1 MPTKVVEGKGSTSS
15 NLFTRYPMA
24 VYWVLA
30 CAFSWLVTIPL
41 ALSGQGIISPPLPYE
56 LHYLSAYGPLLAAII
71 VTAMTAGVEE
81 LHNLAQHYAINRV
94 RLGWVAFCA
103 FLPIGLFGLAVLVA
117 RLVNGVWPDVLAIGQ
132 VNFLP
137 DLGLVAWLLWILTSG
152 IGEETGWRGFALPR
166 LQTRHNAFVATLLLW
181 LVWALW
187 HLPSFFYLP
196 SYKSIG
202 VAGFPGFA
210 FSLLAGAILFTWL
223 FNSSRGSLLAVALFH
238 GGFNFV
244 TASPA
249 STGTVA
255 MILGI
260 GVTIAAVL
268 VVIVYKPT
276 NLAHHEKQQ
285 YHTIPIREDKTMTE
299 KVRPPS
305 QEPL

>member
-1 MPTKVVEGKGSTSS
+1 MTTKVIVPEGGTKSS
-15 NLFTRYPMA
+15 LFMRHPLA

-41 ALSGQGIISPPLPYE
+41 ALSAQGIITPLPYE
-56 LHYLSAYGPLLAAII
+56 LHYLSAYGPLLAAVV
-71 VTAMTAGVEE
+71 VTALTAGMEG
-81 LHNLAQHYAINRV
+81 LRNLGQHYAINRV
-94 RLGWVAFCA
+94 RLGWLVLCA
-103 FLPIGLFGLAVLVA
+103 FLPIGLFGLAVVVA
-117 RLVNGVWPDVLAIGQ
+117 WLINGAWPDVLAIGQ

-137 DLGLVAWLLWILTSG
+137 DLGLAAWLMWIVTSG

-166 LQTRHNAFVATLLLW
+166 LQARHNALIATLLLW

-202 VAGFPGFA
+202 LAGFPGFA
-210 FSLLAGAILFTWL
+210 FSLLAGATLFTWL
-223 FNSSRGSLLAVALFH
+223 YNSSRGSLLAVALFH

-255 MILGI
+255 MIIGI
-260 GVTIAAVL
+260 GVTIVALL
-268 VVIVYKPT
+268 VVAVYKPT
-276 NLAHHEKQQ
+276 NLARPERQQ
-285 YHTIPIREDKTMTE
+285 YQAIKI
-299 KVRPPS
+299 KVDYN
-305 QEPL
+305 E